1 MKCKVE
7 FEQMRKIIHIVCM
20 KVLALYLYIEKSD
33 EGEDIPIK
41 GKGKIN
47 CSKQDINSLILSDTV
62 DRIGILGGDMLQF
75 RIQKQDKFTF

>member
-1 MKCKVE
+1 
-7 FEQMRKIIHIVCM
+7 M

-47 CSKQDINSLILSDTV
+47 CSK
-62 DRIGILGGDMLQF
+62 
-75 RIQKQDKFTF
+75 